1 MAIAYYGSTLSPNI
15 DRTPEGYLICRNVP
29 INRTGVQV
37 YSAGELGLPGEPD
50 RAVQV
55 YRLEEDVFAPAALAS
70 FEGKDITRGHPPE
83 MLTTEN
89 QAGYSKGHLENVR
102 RDGENTVA
110 DLIIK
115 DPALV
120 SDVENGVLREV
131 SCGYN
136 CTFEPYR
143 DGYRQTGIIGNHVA
157 VVPRGR
163 AGSTVAIKDAT
174 PEVEKGRNNHMS
186 EFWKSVLTAFGMA
199 AKDAS
204 PEELDT
210 MVQTTASVLDAE
222 PSGAPVGAQHS
233 GSGGERTSKGAVQDL
248 AGGRGK
254 RSGLCEDDTPEAEP
268 TEEKAAETTAE
279 DEMVEKAPK
288 GDDLGSKL
296 DRILEMLEAKSRGGR
311 GEHPLH
317 DETDLD
323 EMIAKLSGTEEGKAV
338 TIPAEETD
346 CMTGPARDAAVELL
360 KKVRPAVA
368 AIEDKHARAKVTDA
382 LLSAI
387 QGPDVINGIAKAALD
402 SAQANANQTKK
413 TTYDQMCAESEA
425 NYAALNPHKR
435 KEH

>member
-1 MAIAYYGSTLSPNI
+1 
-15 DRTPEGYLICRNVP
+15 
-29 INRTGVQV
+29 
-37 YSAGELGLPGEPD
+37 
-50 RAVQV
+50 
-55 YRLEEDVFAPAALAS
+55 
-70 FEGKDITRGHPPE
+70 
-83 MLTTEN
+83 
-89 QAGYSKGHLENVR
+89 
-102 RDGENTVA
+102 
-110 DLIIK
+110 
-115 DPALV
+115 
-120 SDVENGVLREV
+120 
-131 SCGYN
+131 
-136 CTFEPYR
+136 
-143 DGYRQTGIIGNHVA
+143 
-157 VVPRGR
+157 
-163 AGSTVAIKDAT
+163 
-174 PEVEKGRNNHMS
+174 MS

-210 MVQTTASVLDAE
+210 MVQTMASVLDAE

-346 CMTGPARDAAVELL
+346 CMTGPAQDAAVELL

>member
-37 YSAGELGLPGEPD
+37 YGAGELGLPGEPD
-50 RAVQV
+50 KAVQV

-83 MLTTEN
+83 MLTAEN

-222 PSGAPVGAQHS
+222 PAKA
-233 GSGGERTSKGAVQDL
+233 
-248 AGGRGK
+248 
-254 RSGLCEDDTPEAEP
+254 PEAEP
-268 TEEKAAETTAE
+268 TEAAKDAETIE
-279 DEMVEKAPK
+279 APG
-288 GDDLGSKL
+288 GDDIGSKL

-323 EMIAKLSGTEEGKAV
+323 EMIAKLSGAEEGQAV
-338 TIPAEETD
+338 TIPAEEAD

-368 AIEDKHARAKVTDA
+368 AIEDKADRAKVTDA

-387 QGPDVINGIAKAALD
+387 QGRDVMEDIAKAALD
-402 SAQANANQTKK
+402 SAQANANQAKK

-425 NYAALNPHKR
+425 NYAAMNPHKK
-435 KEH
+435 KEA